1 MLVLE
6 KGVLGQH
13 FLFRHVRV
21 VVVVIAVVVVLEGP
35 PPPWAD
41 RVSTACG
48 HVGVVARPLR

>member
-1 MLVLE
+1 M
-6 KGVLGQH
+6 LGQH